1 MMIAYYI
8 WLSNLKSIQLM
19 EKKELLKKFI
29 TPENIYAASILDFPK
44 EYQTRENFVNEIER
58 RNLEQSEEILKEN
71 ANNNIKTIT
80 IDNPFYRGSSRAEA
94 SSPLV
99 LYYKGEL
106 SMEAKP
112 TVAVVGTR
120 KATEYGKVV
129 AQLIWREYVDN
140 NSIILSG
147 LAAGIDSLAH
157 QACLDAGGI
166 TYAFVANGLDTCYP
180 AQNLK
185 LMETIEKNGAV
196 ISPYPAGTLPKPHHF
211 INRNK
216 ILAGWADEIVV
227 VEAGA
232 KSGALMTADFGKK
245 FNRKIYAVPNNIF
258 ESSSI
263 GCNQLILKGA
273 IPYIC
278 KEGNLNSQLKKQKAK
293 VKVAPIAEILKAIPL
308 SVADLA
314 LKLSDTPENLN
325 KELFLLELEGQVGF
339 KPDGKWHYT
348 GWRLGKSA
356 ISKSC

>member
-1 MMIAYYI
+1 MD
-8 WLSNLKSIQLM
+8 
-19 EKKELLKKFI
+19 KKELLKKFI
-29 TPENIYAASILDFPK
+29 TPENIYAASISEFPK
-44 EYQTRENFVNEIER
+44 EYQNRENFVKEIER
-58 RNLEQSEEILKEN
+58 RNLEQSEDILQNN

-80 IDNPFYRGSSRAEA
+80 IDNPLYRESARIEA

-129 AQLIWREYVDN
+129 TQLICREYVDSK
-140 NSIILSG
+140 SIILSG
-147 LAAGIDSLAH
+147 LAAGIDSVAH
-157 QACLDAGGI
+157 QACLDAGGT
-166 TYAFVANGLDTCYP
+166 TYAFVANGLDSYYP

-196 ISPYPAGTLPKPHHF
+196 ISPYPAGTPPKPHHF
-211 INRNK
+211 INRNE

-227 VEAGA
+227 VEAGD
-232 KSGALMTADFGKK
+232 KSGALMTADFGKRFK
-245 FNRKIYAVPNNIF
+245 RKIYAVPNNVF
-258 ESSSI
+258 KSTSI
-263 GCNQLILKGA
+263 GCNRLIQKG
-273 IPYIC
+273 
-278 KEGNLNSQLKKQKAK
+278 
-293 VKVAPIAEILKAIPL
+293 AIPL

-325 KELFLLELEGQVGF
+325 KELFILELEGQVGF

-348 GWRLGKSA
+348 GW
-356 ISKSC
+356 